1 MPIKVVTAPAT
12 LPVTLSEVK
21 AFCNVSIDDDD
32 TLLTSFMTAATNH
45 AEHVT
50 GLRLVSQTL
59 DLYLDGFPA
68 GNEAILLDPPV
79 QSVTS
84 VTYIDDDGDEQ
95 TFAAENYILDA
106 VSEPA
111 RLALAYDAEW
121 PDTRWIINAVVVRFV
136 SGVAQADVPEEV
148 KTYIKAFV
156 LHLYDGRPGDPEALY
171 SGMIS
176 TCRRVF
182 AV

>member
-1 MPIKVVTAPAT
+1 MA
-12 LPVTLSEVK
+12 
-21 AFCNVSIDDDD
+21 
-32 TLLTSFMTAATNH
+32 AATNH
-45 AEHVT
+45 AEHIT

-68 GNEAILLDPPV
+68 DNEAILLDPPV

-136 SGVAQADVPEEV
+136 SGVAQSSVPEEV
-148 KTYIKAFV
+148 KTYIKAYV
-156 LHLYDGRPGDPEALY
+156 RHLYDGLTGDPGLLY
-171 SGMIS
+171 AGLIAPS
-176 TCRRVF
+176 RREF